1 MFIKM
6 NRKRSKI
13 SKRLKR
19 SKKKHSRKHRKSH
32 KRNFGSMF
40 GLQGSDTH
48 YSGVYPMNMKYNG
61 DMPNLY
67 NVKRDYHV

>member
-6 NRKRSKI
+6 NRKRSNK
-13 SKRLKR
+13 SKRSKR
-19 SKKKHSRKHRKSH
+19 SKKRLHKKSH

-40 GLQGSDTH
+40 GLQGSDMH
-48 YSGVYPMNMKYNG
+48 YSGVYPMNMKYTG
-61 DMPNLY
+61 EMPNLY